1 MLKDGVSVTMSTD
14 IAKAMPGP
22 VWHVSQCASCQNL
35 AMWRGQVMVFPSEIE
50 KTAVPDPA
58 PDMPAEAEEL
68 YREAAA
74 TLAVSRRAAAALCRA
89 ALESL
94 VSTLTADAPS
104 KSRLD
109 DRLALLSR
117 DVSQPVWEVLQAVRH
132 IGNTALHGA
141 DDTDES
147 IRLYLGDTDP
157 QIPLMFFEAMNMLVD
172 EKIVRPAR
180 AASLFSKLPQG
191 VQDAIHRKR
200 DGVSRLSQ

>member
-1 MLKDGVSVTMSTD
+1 
-14 IAKAMPGP
+14 
-22 VWHVSQCASCQNL
+22 
-35 AMWRGQVMVFPSEIE
+35 MVFPTDVEA
-50 KTAVPDPA
+50 TGVPDPA
-58 PDMPAEAEEL
+58 SGMPDEAEEL

-94 VSTLTADAPS
+94 VKTLTADAPT
-104 KSRLD
+104 KYRLD

-117 DVSQPVWEVLQAVRH
+117 DLSQPVWEVLQAVRH

-147 IRLYLGDTDP
+147 IRLYLGDNDP

-180 AASLFSKLPQG
+180 AASLFSTLPQG
-191 VQDAIHRKR
+191 VQDAVHRKR
-200 DGVSRLSQ
+200 DSLSGRDESA